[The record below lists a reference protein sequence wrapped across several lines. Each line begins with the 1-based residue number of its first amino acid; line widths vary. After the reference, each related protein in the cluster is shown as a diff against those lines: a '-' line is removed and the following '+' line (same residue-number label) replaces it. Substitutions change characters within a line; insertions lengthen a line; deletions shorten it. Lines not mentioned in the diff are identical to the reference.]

1 METTNK
7 PTYHEDL
14 SQADVRVTVPFCRK
28 EVILDQV
35 TKYAQE
41 NMIDGALILNT
52 HCCLIFVSEFLMK
65 DGSRQTRVAY
75 HIIPVWNDKETV
87 MTMFSHYQELNRA
100 KVHRYFNPE
109 QVQAI
114 NSYPL
119 FVGFNNSTV
128 GYPAHQKYLEAF
140 NQMMNHYCDFVI
152 RGTNGAFTI
161 R

>member
-7 PTYHEDL
+7 PTYYEDL
-14 SQADVRVTVPFCRK
+14 SQADVHVTVPACRK
-28 EVILDQV
+28 DIILDQV
-35 TKYAQE
+35 AKYAQQ
-41 NMIDGALILNT
+41 NNIDGALILNT
-52 HCCLIFVSEFLMK
+52 HCCLVFVSEFLMK
-65 DGSRQTRVAY
+65 DTTRKTRAAY

-87 MTMFSHYQELNRA
+87 MTMFSHYHEQNRK
-100 KVHRYFNPE
+100 KVHTYFNPE
-109 QVQAI
+109 EIQSI

-119 FVGFNNSTV
+119 FIGFNNSTV

-140 NQMMNHYCDFVI
+140 NQMMNYYCDFVI

>member
-14 SQADVRVTVPFCRK
+14 SQADVHASVPACRK
-28 EVILDQV
+28 DIILKQV
-35 TKYAQE
+35 DKYAQE
-41 NMIDGALILNT
+41 NNIDGALILNT
-52 HCCLIFVSEFLMK
+52 HCCLVFVSEFRMQ
-65 DGSRQTRVAY
+65 DGSRTTKADY

-87 MTMFSHYQELNRA
+87 MTMFSHYQECNRE
-100 KVHRYFNPE
+100 KVHKYLNLE
-109 QVQAI
+109 GVQSI

-119 FVGFNNSTV
+119 FIGFNNSTV

-140 NQMMNHYCDFVI
+140 NQMMNHYYDFVI